1 MATQHNT
8 STTQSLRDS
17 FLTNTNAYHSKP
29 IHPPT
34 SQASRSQKTTTEP
47 RTLTPEA
54 LSTLKPMDEDQAALY
69 THSRIIH
76 FLHNLPDPPTDP
88 TGEILPT
95 PDFKYAESEP
105 QVHYYTPPIHPH
117 HKHICDRF
125 EEMRRTE
132 PHAEFHRHKAWLT
145 LEYGKDGKVG
155 MYVGVEDEAHADRI
169 HKHMLWLRDKWLG
182 YEVGLFY
189 HYIEYEDDDDREADA
204 AEDVEL

>member
-1 MATQHNT
+1 MSNEHRTV
-8 STTQSLRDS
+8 TTQSLKDS

-29 IHPPT
+29 IRPPT
-34 SQASRSQKTTTEP
+34 SHASRSQKPTP
-47 RTLTPEA
+47 PSSTLTSEA
-54 LSTLKPMDEDQAALY
+54 LSTLQPMDENQAAFH

-88 TGEILPT
+88 TGAPLPSKNFE
-95 PDFKYAESEP
+95 PAESKS
-105 QVHYYTPPIHPH
+105 QIHYYVPPIHPH
-117 HKHICDRF
+117 HKHIFHRF
-125 EEMRRTE
+125 SEMRKTE

-155 MYVGVEDEAHADRI
+155 LYVGVEDEEHADRI

-189 HYIEYEDDDDREADA
+189 HFVEYEDDGRED
-204 AEDVEL
+204 EEDGDVEV